1 MSKLNSWT
9 FRKPPEKPNTNK
21 AKSADISAQIDEFFA
36 KGGKIE
42 HCKSEYDAASSL
54 KAQHNQGAL
63 G

>member
-9 FRKPPEKPNTNK
+9 FRRPQEKPNTNK
-21 AKSADISAQIDEFFA
+21 AKSADISADTAEFL
-36 KGGKIE
+36 KSGGEIE
-42 HCKSEYDAASSL
+42 QCKSEYYAAGSL